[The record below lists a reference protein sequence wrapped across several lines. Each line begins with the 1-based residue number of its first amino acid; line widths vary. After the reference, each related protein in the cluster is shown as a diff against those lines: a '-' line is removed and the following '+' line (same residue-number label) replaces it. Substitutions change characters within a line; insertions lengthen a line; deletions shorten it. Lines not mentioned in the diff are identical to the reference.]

1 MRPQPSPFS
10 IALPGPASA
19 KPDCSA
25 DAAPGVDWTDCD
37 KKIIVLS
44 GSDFNGATLVG
55 TDFTST
61 DLRDSNL
68 LAANF
73 EKATLVRASLA
84 GSDGGRRE
92 IRPDRGLPHQLQRMS
107 AQGAT
112 FASAEMQRSNFTD
125 AKLVN
130 VDFTKAEL
138 GRAEFAD
145 ADITGAKFSLA
156 NLARADFTKARF
168 STPLDFANAFLFL
181 TRIEGVDLSAA
192 TGLAQWQIDM
202 SCGDGNTKLPTGL
215 KPSSSWPCSSTDV
228 QISGLRNTSGKKAA
242 AFAGGFRFN
251 QPTTGDAGAAGWA
264 YTAHLG
270 ARGLISVLSSGV
282 PSASPS
288 RP

>member
-1 MRPQPSPFS
+1 MLKVAVDHKVSLRRLGLLAAIVAFS
-10 IALPGPASA
+10 AAVLGVASA
-19 KPDCSA
+19 KPVCSA
-25 DAAPGVDWTDCD
+25 APAPGVDWTECD
-37 KKIIVLS
+37 KKVIILS

-84 GSDGGRRE
+84 GSKADGAKFNRIEAYRTNFS
-92 IRPDRGLPHQLQRMS
+92 RMS

-112 FASAEMQRSNFTD
+112 FASAEMQRSNFTG

-145 ADITGAKFSLA
+145 AEISGAKFSLA

-168 STPLDFANAFLFL
+168 ETPLDFANSFLFL
-181 TRIEGVDLSAA
+181 TRIEGIDLSAA

-202 SCGDGNTKLPTGL
+202 SCGDGSTKLPEGL
-215 KPSSSWPCSSTDV
+215 KPASSWPCKFD
-228 QISGLRNTSGKKAA
+228 
-242 AFAGGFRFN
+242 
-251 QPTTGDAGAAGWA
+251 
-264 YTAHLG
+264 
-270 ARGLISVLSSGV
+270 
-282 PSASPS
+282 
-288 RP
+288 

>member
-1 MRPQPSPFS
+1 MVMPEVSGDMTFPLRAGLAAAAIALFS
-10 IALPGPASA
+10 IALPGAASA

-25 DAAPGVDWTDCD
+25 GAAPGVDWSECD
-37 KKIIVLS
+37 KKVIILS
-44 GSDFNGATLVG
+44 GSDLNGATLVG

-84 GSDGGRRE
+84 GSRADGARF
-92 IRPDRGLPHQLQRMS
+92 DRIEAYRTNFSDMS
-107 AQGAT
+107 AKGAT

-125 AKLVN
+125 ATLVN

-138 GRAEFAD
+138 GRADFTG
-145 ADITGAKFSLA
+145 ADITGAKFSLS
-156 NLARADFTKARF
+156 NLARADFSKAKF

-215 KPSSSWPCSSTDV
+215 KPSSTWPCQFD
-228 QISGLRNTSGKKAA
+228 
-242 AFAGGFRFN
+242 
-251 QPTTGDAGAAGWA
+251 
-264 YTAHLG
+264 
-270 ARGLISVLSSGV
+270 
-282 PSASPS
+282 
-288 RP
+288 

>member
-1 MRPQPSPFS
+1 MLNGVCRSQGSSAATGPFGS
-10 IALPGPASA
+10 HSRHSRLASLGAASA

-25 DAAPGVDWTDCD
+25 DPAPGVDWTECD
-37 KKIIVLS
+37 KKLIILS

-84 GSDGGRRE
+84 GSKADGAKF
-92 IRPDRGLPHQLQRMS
+92 DRIEAYRTNFSGMS

-112 FASAEMQRSNFTD
+112 FASAEMQRSNFTG

-145 ADITGAKFSLA
+145 AEIIGSQV
-156 NLARADFTKARF
+156 LARQPGPRRFHESQVRDAARLREF
-168 STPLDFANAFLFL
+168 LPVPDQDRGGRPLRRDRPRAVAGRHVL
-181 TRIEGVDLSAA
+181 RGRQHQAA
-192 TGLAQWQIDM
+192 RAA
-202 SCGDGNTKLPTGL
+202 
-215 KPSSSWPCSSTDV
+215 SSRRQAGPASSTDQIRHCGIHGEKSTRLRRRSD
-228 QISGLRNTSGKKAA
+228 QISPLT
-242 AFAGGFRFN
+242 GGGRRRL
-251 QPTTGDAGAAGWA
+251 GDIAPWCVG
-264 YTAHLG
+264 
-270 ARGLISVLSSGV
+270 
-282 PSASPS
+282 
-288 RP
+288 